1 MRFIPSKNNF
11 FEDVFDSVLNTP
23 SFGGGSIMKTDI
35 YEKDGKYNL
44 IIEAPGYK
52 REDINISLYQGNLT
66 ISLSK
71 NETTEEKDSKGNVI
85 RQERYSGNCSRT
97 FYVGEGI
104 RESDIVASL
113 EEGELKISLPTA
125 KQKEIEERKTI
136 SIL

>member
-71 NETTEEKDSKGNVI
+71 NETTEEKDGKGNVI